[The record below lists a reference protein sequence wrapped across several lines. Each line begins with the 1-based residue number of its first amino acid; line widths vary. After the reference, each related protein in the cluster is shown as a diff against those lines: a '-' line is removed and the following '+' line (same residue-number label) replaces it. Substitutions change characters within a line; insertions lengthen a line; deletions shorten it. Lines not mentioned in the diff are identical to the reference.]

1 MEKKG
6 LLFGFL
12 MALCLCDVID
22 LSHLTAQN
30 VFDNYITLSNGQFWD
45 GDTQFHPLCVNYLV
59 VYPYDKSDYYNPIY
73 YISPHLC

>member
-30 VFDNYITLSNGQFWD
+30 VFDNYITLSNEQFKD
-45 GDTQFHPLCVNYLV
+45 GGRVFEPLCINYSID
-59 VYPYDKSDYYNPIY
+59 YDYCIDSKCYA
-73 YISPHLC
+73 

>member
-1 MEKKG
+1 MKKKCFI
-6 LLFGFL
+6 FGFL
-12 MALCLCDVID
+12 VAIFLLQIAEDNR
-22 LSHLTAQN
+22 LSAQN
-30 VFDNYITLSNGQFWD
+30 GFANYITLSNGQFWD